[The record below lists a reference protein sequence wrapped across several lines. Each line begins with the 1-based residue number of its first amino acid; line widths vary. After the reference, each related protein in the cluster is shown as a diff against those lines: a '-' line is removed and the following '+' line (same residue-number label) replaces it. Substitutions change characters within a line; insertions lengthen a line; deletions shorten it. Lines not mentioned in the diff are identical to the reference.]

1 MDLIECLKNNDM
13 VVPNYNKGSIIDVVR
28 TIYKYCGYSYK
39 EESINSKVKQY
50 IKNKKHILFILSD
63 GMGSN
68 LIDSLSNEMLLKKYK
83 VMDLLTVCP
92 TTTGCVL
99 PSIAT
104 AEYPAIH
111 GLIGWYNYNRDRD
124 IDYYTLLFKDRQSKR
139 DLAKLEIKENDI
151 YRYDSIMNKLKRK
164 TIALFPERIVNS
176 SFSKFVLNK
185 NRLAY
190 NSIEEAFEKATNN
203 IKNNI
208 NAETFTYLYLP
219 YVDSESHY
227 NGVYSKNVKN
237 IMNEMEN
244 ELFKLKKQSIQD
256 LEIIIIAD
264 HGQIDITEKDITMD
278 FEKYNK
284 YFYALPG
291 IDYGT
296 ATYYVQ
302 EDKKDEF
309 LEEFKKDYQDKM
321 YIFDTNEFIKNNIFG
336 REEISEYMKSNLGE
350 FISFC
355 KKGAYFVNTVEN
367 TKNYIGKIK
376 GSHSGFSKEE
386 LTVPLIVIDI

>member
-1 MDLIECLKNNDM
+1 MNLIECLKNNDM
-13 VVPNYNKGSIIDVVR
+13 VVPNYDKGSIIDVVR

-68 LIDSLSNEMLLKKYK
+68 LIDSLPNEMLLKKYK

-124 IDYYTLLFKDRQSKR
+124 IDYCTLLFRDRKGKR
-139 DLAKLEIKENDI
+139 DLGKLEIKPNDI

-164 TIALFPERIVNS
+164 TIALFPEKIVNS
-176 SFSKFVLNK
+176 NFSKFVLNK
-185 NRLAY
+185 NRFAY
-190 NSIEEAFEKATNN
+190 NSMEEAFEKATNN

-208 NAETFTYLYLP
+208 NDETFTYLYLP
-219 YVDSESHY
+219 YVDSESHH

-237 IMNEMEN
+237 VMDEMEK
-244 ELFKLKKQSIQD
+244 ELIKLKNQKIQD

-278 FEKYNK
+278 FEKYNQ

-302 EDKKDEF
+302 EDKKDKF
-309 LEEFKKDYQDKM
+309 LKEFKKDYQDKM

-336 REEISEYMKSNLGE
+336 KEEISEYMKSNLGE

-355 KKGAYFVNTVEN
+355 KKGAYFVNTVEDAE
-367 TKNYIGKIK
+367 NYIGKIK